1 VNPDSWR
8 REQRDDFTLSELLN
22 AMWGRRLLVGGA
34 ALVLSLC
41 SMLFGLSREPAY
53 VAEATV
59 AVRPEAFGG
68 AEEPEA
74 LAREAMN
81 AAITPDLPRDAMRR
95 AGWSGSPQEFN
106 DRLGVETD
114 HDNGEIHVT
123 FSATTAEGAARAAN
137 VYAEAFVERVDHLSQ
152 RGLAGVAMESSA
164 QVTRRATA
172 PEGRSSPAPLLYG
185 FLGGAVGL
193 LLGGSVTLALE
204 SRTRKWRGAK
214 DAELTLRAPVLGVIP
229 DYHLEERPEE
239 KVG

>member
-1 VNPDSWR
+1 MNSDSWR

-22 AMWGRRLLVGGA
+22 ALWGRRLLVGGV

-41 SMLFGLSREPAY
+41 SVLFGLSQEPAY

-68 AEEPEA
+68 AAESEA
-74 LAREAMN
+74 LARETMS
-81 AAITPDLPRDAMRR
+81 AAITPDLTRDAMRR

-114 HDNGEIHVT
+114 HDNGEIHVG
-123 FSATTAEGAARAAN
+123 FSATTAEGAARTAN
-137 VYAEAFVERVDHLSQ
+137 VYAEAFVERVDQLSQ
-152 RGLAGVAMESSA
+152 QRLAGVALESSA
-164 QVTRRATA
+164 QVTRPATT
-172 PEGRSSPAPLLYG
+172 PEGRSSPTPLLYG
-185 FLGGAVGL
+185 VLGGAVGL
-193 LLGGSVTLALE
+193 FLGGSVTLALE

-229 DYHLEERPEE
+229 DYHLEGRPEE